1 VERMAVRA
9 ELTEEERA
17 DVTRFLTEYSGAATP

>member
-1 VERMAVRA
+1 LIPSSLA

-17 DVTRFLTEYSGAATP
+17 TPARAAALMRRVADY